1 MKKVQYGIIFLLLVA
16 NTLFAGNKHST
27 KNNNQKSYA
36 KFPYWIQMMD
46 DENTNYFEAQ
56 KAFEAFWEHRE
67 RPLEENEI
75 LGQGNEKYINDDKA
89 LAKRMKKLPAESRN
103 LSFQYKKFLH
113 WTREVK
119 PYVQE
124 DGHILTK
131 AERLKIFNEGK

>member
-1 MKKVQYGIIFLLLVA
+1 MKKVYCSLALLLLMAFAVQ
-16 NTLFAGNKHST
+16 AGNSHPAKSN
-27 KNNNQKSYA
+27 KQKSYA

-67 RPLEENEI
+67 KPVEENEI
-75 LGQGNEKYINDDKA
+75 LGEGNEKYINDEKA